1 MSRVWRILVCVI
13 IVLLSWDVSR
23 GDDGASD
30 VRTMVAV
37 KTETSPRIDGSLDDP
52 CWREA
57 QPTSNFIL
65 REPEEGIP
73 APAQTV
79 VRVLYDE
86 ENLYIGL
93 EMLDDRPG
101 NIEARL
107 VPRDGNFHPHDYV
120 GIVLDTYHDHQSAY
134 AFWINPYGIQA
145 DFTTQN
151 DGANG
156 WWGINEA
163 WDGVWTSEAR
173 ITDRGW
179 TAEIAIPFKTLR
191 FSQQDEQVWGINIMR
206 RRQTGRE
213 ESLWS
218 FIPRDDGPI
227 LKVSKG
233 GHLVGL
239 RHLRQGLHL
248 ELLPYAV
255 AGYRDDREESDRA
268 WDGDIGLDL
277 KYGITS
283 NLTAD
288 LTVNPDFA
296 QIEADEDRINS
307 YTYRPGSHFYIAY
320 TDLSDARQGAGIER
334 AERFG

>member
-1 MSRVWRILVCVI
+1 
-13 IVLLSWDVSR
+13 
-23 GDDGASD
+23 
-30 VRTMVAV
+30 MVAV